1 MRCVAV
7 CQDALVVRTLH
18 QALVPALDIEFLVED
33 RALARRLHDAGIPA
47 RAGDPRRLDTY
58 LRMDVTPATCVI
70 VEDSG
75 RRSVRRILETLADAG
90 AVLTYLLDVGE
101 RRSKRSDDCAAA
113 FPEVSVLGLGDLLK
127 GSLLGALGRAL
138 TRSRVQQYQRY
149 FADADRVLI
158 LLHHDPDPDALASG
172 LALRALLHRTKA
184 TAIIGAFHG
193 VTRPENLRMA
203 NLLDIQVQPL
213 TAESLG
219 EFDRI
224 ATVDVQPHYF
234 GGLLSRVDLV
244 VDHHPERTGYTATF
258 KDIRPDYGSTATI
271 LTEHLRATSVNI
283 SERIATAMLYA
294 IKSDT
299 LFLSRQTNRSDL
311 EAFTYLYPLAD
322 PALVRKMEGSEITLE
337 RLRHVTQGVRS
348 GHMRDQVFAAH
359 VGEAP
364 REDLVP
370 YVADFLLQLEDVKWS
385 VVSGVVGDR
394 LVVSVRNLGY
404 SRNAGEFVKRWFSDI
419 GSAGGHRAMAKAVVP
434 LDAFRTKFRTAGDSQ
449 IADRLADLAA
459 QFLREPQSGE
469 RRVAGRNPRAP
480 TRVRSDGS

>member
-18 QALVPALDIEFLVED
+18 RALAPALDVEFLVED
-33 RALARRLHDAGIPA
+33 HTLARRLHDAGIPA
-47 RAGDPRRLDTY
+47 RSGDPRRIDTY

-75 RRSVRRILETLADAG
+75 RRSVRRILEALADAG

-101 RRSKRSDDCAAA
+101 RRPKRSDDCPSA

-172 LALRALLHRTKA
+172 LALRALLHRTKT

-271 LTEHLRATSVNI
+271 LTEHLRSTDVNI

-337 RLRHVTQGVRS
+337 RLRHVTQGLQS
-348 GHMRDQVFAAH
+348 GRMRDQVFAAH
-359 VGEAP
+359 IGDAP

-404 SRNAGEFVKRWFSDI
+404 SRNAGEFVKRWFNDI

-434 LDAFRTKFRTAGDSQ
+434 LDAFRTKFLTAGDSE
-449 IADRLADLAA
+449 IAPRLAELAT

-469 RRVAGRNPRAP
+469 RRAAGRNPRAP
-480 TRVRSDGS
+480 ARVRSHGS